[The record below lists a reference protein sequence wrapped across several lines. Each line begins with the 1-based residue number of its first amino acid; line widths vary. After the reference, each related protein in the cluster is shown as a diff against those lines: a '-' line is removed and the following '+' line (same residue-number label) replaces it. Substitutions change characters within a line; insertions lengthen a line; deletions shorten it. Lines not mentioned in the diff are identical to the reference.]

1 MIPEKANLGIKK
13 RKIKAEDASLPAE
26 GDPTATH
33 KAKARRAAQ
42 EIAVKGDEAIKESG
56 VPIAVDAQ
64 GPPEEGTT
72 SALSSLEPH
81 NDSSTPPGPSG
92 GFFSDVLFESLD
104 ICDPVKRALGEMKME
119 RLTEIQAKAI
129 PRLLE
134 GKDVLGAAKTGSGK
148 TLAFLVP
155 AMELLYQ
162 VKFLPRNGTGV
173 LVISPTRELSLQIYD
188 VAVELAKYL
197 PQTLG
202 LVMGGANRKNEAE
215 KLCKGVNVL
224 VATPGRLLD
233 HMQNTKGFV
242 YKNLLSLVIDEADR
256 ILEIGF
262 EEELNAILALL
273 PKTRQTCLFSATQTA
288 KVADLARLS
297 LKKPVFLQAYFSA
310 YGHAGIAGC
319 FVLHVSISDIR
330 GANLVDDVLRA
341 LPFGMG
347 AYTIQVQNSVAT
359 VSGLQQG
366 YVICPAEQRF
376 LLLFT
381 FLKKN
386 RDKKVMVFFSSCMSV
401 RFHDEL
407 FNYIDLQTTCIHGK
421 KKQGARMSTY
431 YEFCE
436 AEKGILL
443 CTDVAARGLDIPKVD
458 WIVQVDPPDD
468 PREYIHRVG
477 RTARGAGGKGKAL
490 MFLMPEEIGFLRY
503 LRQAGV
509 PLNEYS
515 FPSSKLANVQ
525 TQLERL
531 IEKNYYLHKS
541 SRDAYRSYLHAYA
554 SHGLK
559 DIFNVYNL
567 DLQRVARAF
576 GFSVP
581 PKVELNL
588 KAKGRGSNNLEKKNK
603 RFGGSG
609 HRFSAANPYGVRDP
623 NDTRQFCH

>member
-1 MIPEKANLGIKK
+1 MKGEKEKNRKKRRNVAEKAKVTREKK
-13 RKIKAEDASLPAE
+13 LISSAQSAPPHDEEDSTSSSDTQHDIREEVPAEDGGAPM
-26 GDPTATH
+26 DV
-33 KAKARRAAQ
+33 AK
-42 EIAVKGDEAIKESG
+42 E
-56 VPIAVDAQ
+56 
-64 GPPEEGTT
+64 EEGAPAAAETDAAGKKAP
-72 SALSSLEPH
+72 SGA
-81 NDSSTPPGPSG
+81 SG
-92 GFFSDVLFESLD
+92 GFFSEVLFETLD
-104 ICDPVKRALGEMKME
+104 ICQPVKNALKEMQME
-119 RLTEIQAKAI
+119 RLTEIQAKSI

-148 TLAFLVP
+148 TLAFLIP
-155 AMELLYQ
+155 AVELLYQ

-173 LVISPTRELSLQIYD
+173 IIISPTRELSLQIYD
-188 VAVELAKYL
+188 VAVELSKYL

-202 LVMGGANRKNEAE
+202 LVMGGANRKHEAE
-215 KLCKGVNVL
+215 KLAKGVNVL

-233 HMQNTKGFV
+233 HMQNT
-242 YKNLLSLVIDEADR
+242 KNLLSLVIDEADR

-262 EEELNAILALL
+262 EEEMNAILALL
-273 PKTRQTCLFSATQTA
+273 PKQRQTCLFSATQTA

-297 LKKPVFLQAYFSA
+297 LKKPV
-310 YGHAGIAGC
+310 
-319 FVLHVSISDIR
+319 
-330 GANLVDDVLRA
+330 LV
-341 LPFGMG
+341 
-347 AYTIQVQNSVAT
+347 QVQNAVAT

-386 RDKKVMVFFSSCMSV
+386 KDKKVMVFFSSCMSV

-407 FNYIDLQTTCIHGK
+407 FNYIDLPTTCIHGK
-421 KKQGARMSTY
+421 KKQAARMSTY

-436 AEKGILL
+436 AE
-443 CTDVAARGLDIPKVD
+443 VD

-490 MFLMPEEIGFLRY
+490 LFLMPEEVGFLRY
-503 LRQAGV
+503 LKQAGV
-509 PLNEYS
+509 PLNEYT

-576 GFSVP
+576 GFAVP
-581 PKVELNL
+581 PKVDLNL
-588 KAKGRGSNNLEKKNK
+588 KAKGRGNNDKKNK
-603 RFGGSG
+603 RFNASG
-609 HRFSAANPYGVRDP
+609 HKFSAANPYGVRAPD
-623 NDTRQFCH
+623 DKRQFCR

>member
-1 MIPEKANLGIKK
+1 MKGQGKKARKVSRTSLVEKAKTKQQTGKQRKQRHRREDEAAAAAAAAEEATCMQEEVEEQEGSCLPTDAEANKKNLKSQTS
-13 RKIKAEDASLPAE
+13 EDQGAPAAAASSDAAAAE
-26 GDPTATH
+26 GGPTLTA
-33 KAKARRAAQ
+33 
-42 EIAVKGDEAIKESG
+42 G
-56 VPIAVDAQ
+56 
-64 GPPEEGTT
+64 
-72 SALSSLEPH
+72 L
-81 NDSSTPPGPSG
+81 PS
-92 GFFSDVLFESLD
+92 GFFSEVLFDALD
-104 ICDPVKRALGEMKME
+104 ICEPVKKALKEMQME

-155 AMELLYQ
+155 ALELLYQ

-173 LVISPTRELSLQIYD
+173 LVISPTRELSLQIFD
-188 VAVELAKYL
+188 VAVEVAKYL

-202 LVMGGANRKNEAE
+202 LVMGGANRRSEAE
-215 KLCKGVNVL
+215 KLFKGVNVL
-224 VATPGRLLD
+224 IATPGRLLD
-233 HMQNTKGFV
+233 HMQNTKGFI

-273 PKTRQTCLFSATQTA
+273 PTARQTCLFSATQTA

-297 LKKPVFLQAYFSA
+297 LKRPV
-310 YGHAGIAGC
+310 
-319 FVLHVSISDIR
+319 
-330 GANLVDDVLRA
+330 LV
-341 LPFGMG
+341 
-347 AYTIQVQNSVAT
+347 QVQNAVAT

-386 RDKKVMVFFSSCMSV
+386 KDKKIMVFFSSCMSV

-407 FNYIDLQTTCIHGK
+407 FNYIDLPTTCIHGK
-421 KKQGARMSTY
+421 KKQAARMSTY

-503 LRQAGV
+503 LKQAGV

-515 FPSSKLANVQ
+515 FPTSKLANVQ

-588 KAKGRGSNNLEKKNK
+588 KAKGRSNLEKKTK
-603 RFGGSG
+603 KFGASG
-609 HRFSAANPYGVRDP
+609 HKFSAANPYGQRAAD
-623 NDTRQFCH
+623 DKRQFCR